1 MWKPIS
7 EIDIYFAIA
16 DARFHALNLV
26 YERFQRTIPSHSHGN
41 GSYEIHYIPQGY
53 GRALINGSYHEIGP
67 GTLYVTGPHVE
78 HAQSPHMEDPMCE
91 YCIYLKMEK
100 KRRGQ
105 KAASA
110 QETGEEGL
118 LSAFLGTPFWF
129 GQDTQG
135 TGALIEELFSEL
147 AGARTGCELMLEA
160 MLKQLLVKLVRN
172 YEKDGCVKPSVLLP
186 RSDKTSVIIED
197 YFLYQYRS
205 LSLEE
210 LSSKLGLGTR
220 QTERLLLKHYGKTFL
235 QKKAEARMSAAAIL
249 LTDTGKSITAIA
261 EELGYSSIE
270 HFSSAFKHYY
280 HISPR
285 QYRKGAAYHSFPARQ
300 ERG

>member
-91 YCIYLKMEK
+91 YCIYLKMER

-160 MLKQLLVKLVRN
+160 MLKQLLVMKRTDASN
-172 YEKDGCVKPSVLLP
+172 PPSFFPDPTRLP
-186 RSDKTSVIIED
+186 S
-197 YFLYQYRS
+197 
-205 LSLEE
+205 
-210 LSSKLGLGTR
+210 SSKTIFSINTGASPWKSSLPSWAWAQGR
-220 QTERLLLKHYGKTFL
+220 R
-235 QKKAEARMSAAAIL
+235 SAC
-249 LTDTGKSITAIA
+249 S
-261 EELGYSSIE
+261 
-270 HFSSAFKHYY
+270 
-280 HISPR
+280 
-285 QYRKGAAYHSFPARQ
+285 
-300 ERG
+300 